1 MSARAP
7 FIDPAEQLRS
17 DLAALDSCKRLLSHV
32 WVDWSRIP
40 FVPQLA
46 DKAIDEIDRIA
57 AALRASAPS
66 QKKAGGPSK

>member
-1 MSARAP
+1 MSGRAP

-32 WVDWSRIP
+32 WTNWSRIP

-46 DKAIDEIDRIA
+46 DKAIDQIDRINS
-57 AALRASAPS
+57 ALRAHAPS
-66 QKKAGGPSK
+66 HEKVEGPAK